1 MLCSPRF
8 PKERKRTY
16 AELPCAAGRFTLESL
31 LLKCRAQTVSAPRS
45 VRAATHAS
53 ARCAA
58 AVRDGA
64 CAFALWPSAAAQAQL
79 SPHRCNERVP
89 AQDVSHCSSQLAA
102 WCPRHRPSIMAV
114 VATFVYRGHSS
125 VMAVPASDASVATR
139 AHAARPRGARAAFTT
154 ESESPIAPRPHTA
167 HSTPLRPYVASQ
179 NSSRIARK
187 RAVRDAPA
195 PHVRGGPRAPRRR
208 RAALLG
214 AATRRCCRRLPGAV
228 ALRSAAAA

>member
-45 VRAATHAS
+45 VRAVTHAS
-53 ARCAA
+53 ARCARCAA

-64 CAFALWPSAAAQAQL
+64 CAFALWPSAVAQAQL
-79 SPHRCNERVP
+79 SPHRCNEQVAGARCF
-89 AQDVSHCSSQLAA
+89 ARSQLAA

-154 ESESPIAPRPHTA
+154 ESESPIAPRPHTT
-167 HSTPLRPYVASQ
+167 HSTPLRPAK
-179 NSSRIARK
+179 IP
-187 RAVRDAPA
+187 AV
-195 PHVRGGPRAPRRR
+195 
-208 RAALLG
+208 
-214 AATRRCCRRLPGAV
+214 
-228 ALRSAAAA
+228 